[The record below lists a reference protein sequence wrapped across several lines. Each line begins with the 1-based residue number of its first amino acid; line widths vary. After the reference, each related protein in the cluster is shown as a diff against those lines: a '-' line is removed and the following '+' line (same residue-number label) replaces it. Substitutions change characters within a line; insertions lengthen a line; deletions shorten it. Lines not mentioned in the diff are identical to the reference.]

1 MAGPNRTYWRKE
13 TPSSPITKTAIN
25 SLGKIEEY
33 KEHTQFQINHIPG
46 NHVMNSTTGIC
57 TSNSGMH
64 AEYYR
69 QGREDDTA
77 GKQGIYHGDT
87 GLPK

>member
-13 TPSSPITKTAIN
+13 IPPSPITKTAIN
-25 SLGKIEEY
+25 SFGEVEEY
-33 KEHTQFQINHIPG
+33 REYNLFQINHIPG
-46 NHVMNSTTGIC
+46 SHVMDSTGLC

-69 QGREDDTA
+69 QGREDSTA